1 MAERSHVDHP
11 KVMVIS
17 EEDPL
22 KGSVD
27 NLPRPDTDV
36 GFRTLCLESASHL
49 SFTRLNF
56 PQGFHHWIYVS
67 ESCDGLFCIYSVKT
81 QSIYVVNPATR
92 WLRRLPPYR
101 CQVLLSNVNNAL
113 EDGRSYERSET
124 YLAFVKAPTGYKL
137 VWLYNNNSS
146 DDSSQT
152 VTKCEVFDFEANAW
166 RYLTCTPSYGIFR
179 NQTPASANGSLYW
192 FTEPYDSEIQVV
204 AFDINTETFR
214 LLPKLVSSIASSDP
228 QYVDMCT
235 LDNGM
240 CMSKR
245 EGDTMIQEIWRLK
258 PSQDS
263 WEKMYTIDL
272 LSCSSSSSRT
282 KFRDEFDWG
291 WKDLVEPFTPPK
303 RVRATRINI
312 SSNNNKILLSHRYTR
327 SLVKYDSR
335 TKSLSCFYKHRLC
348 TRRYVPYFQ
357 SLISYI

>member
-291 WKDLVEPFTPPK
+291 WKDLVEPFTPD
-303 RVRATRINI
+303 NHDWF
-312 SSNNNKILLSHRYTR
+312 S
-327 SLVKYDSR
+327 
-335 TKSLSCFYKHRLC
+335 TKKADMLD
-348 TRRYVPYFQ
+348 
-357 SLISYI
+357 